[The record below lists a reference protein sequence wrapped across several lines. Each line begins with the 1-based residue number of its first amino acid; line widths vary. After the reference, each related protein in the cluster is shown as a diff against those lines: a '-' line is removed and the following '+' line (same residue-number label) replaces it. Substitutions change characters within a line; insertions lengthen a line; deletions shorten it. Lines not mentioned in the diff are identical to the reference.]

1 MSYNKTLFL
10 GGGWRTRTRLKMRTR
25 WAIVMSKVRDNS
37 APKLILGAW
46 SLAIPRQACLCHRLY
61 KANED
66 LVVV

>member
-1 MSYNKTLFL
+1 
-10 GGGWRTRTRLKMRTR
+10 
-25 WAIVMSKVRDNS
+25 MSKVRDNS